1 VSLPEAA
8 SVGTDAASGPRVPSA
23 SQRLAI
29 EGSPHPLL
37 VLAGPGAGKTFCL
50 IERIGFLIDKL
61 DIKPERICVFTFT
74 NKAAGEIA
82 ERLVR
87 ELGPRV
93 ERVRR
98 GTIHAFCAELLR
110 EFGEQ
115 VGLQA
120 GFGIADEP
128 YQRSVLRRL
137 KVPAKMHKSVLDA
150 FARWRFRGEPM
161 GHRYQKYYDGYRQMI
176 ADRNVADFDTLVLKT
191 AELLRIEAV
200 SAEVRG
206 RWDAVLVDEFQDLN
220 PIQYAII
227 RELARDHRHVFVVG
241 DDEQSV
247 YSWTGAD
254 PKVFLDFRRDFGI
267 APGDVVHL
275 QDNRRCPPAVLDLA
289 RRLIA
294 MNESIF
300 EDRAPQRTTHESSF
314 AVAALN
320 FADADRETSWI
331 IDDLG
336 HDRAAHDGQLGWGD
350 VALLYRTHKIG
361 SALEIAFLN
370 AGIPCRLAQGRA
382 LADDKV
388 VAYVLAALR
397 VIANPHDEIQ
407 QELFYQTVLPDALFD
422 SARAWAE
429 ETGRSLVEQLV
440 HMART
445 LPREHGDAKK
455 IWRGY
460 YALQNLDALAKSHTS
475 LRSLVD
481 DILSEKVGT
490 YRTVLEEHQD
500 ELSDPAIH
508 EEVVALAERVQRTI
522 DEGRPVWIPRS
533 GGAEIAAKKM
543 LMEMGV
549 RSVALGG
556 APTAN
561 ALRIGPQDFPSLGFG
576 LGLFKTAQLVRTRS
590 FASTFRDFTAVDL
603 ETTGKD
609 VESAEIVEIAAV
621 RVRDGKVVDEYQ
633 TRVKPRVP
641 ITFGAQATHGIS
653 EEDVAESPYFE
664 TMWPE
669 FRAFCG
675 SDILV
680 AHNGYTFDFPI
691 LRRMAAKLQGGT
703 DFSTYDTLPLART
716 LHATSRRLEHLAK
729 RYGIAT
735 GKSHRAL
742 DDCLTLAKLFPLLSE
757 TRLEYARKT
766 ALVNLLDQLGIA
778 LALSD
783 RDSLCDEARK
793 IFEFVPAY
801 SLGRHSDC
809 LDRFASERELC
820 GDTSLPTVD
829 DLIALLGGHQLMQRL
844 RSERSAEKRYPE
856 TMGRLRRLIEAC
868 ANGELTEQICT
879 FLERAVLS
887 RYDGAE
893 TEKSRVN
900 LLTMHS
906 TKGLE
911 FSRVYIVGVED
922 EQLIPTPRNGVLGK
936 LDLEEARRLLYV
948 GMTRTKDRLVMT
960 RVKSR
965 GEKSTGGHRF
975 LDEMRLKLSDQV

>member
-1 VSLPEAA
+1 M
-8 SVGTDAASGPRVPSA
+8 
-23 SQRLAI
+23 
-29 EGSPHPLL
+29 
-37 VLAGPGAGKTFCL
+37 LAGPGAGKTYCL

-61 DIKPERICVFTFT
+61 QLSPERICVFTFT
-74 NKAAGEIA
+74 IKAAGEIA
-82 ERLVR
+82 DRLTR
-87 ELGPRV
+87 ELGARV
-93 ERVRR
+93 ERVKR

-115 VGLQA
+115 VGLQP

-128 YQRSVLRRL
+128 YQRLVLRRL
-137 KVPAKMHKSVLDA
+137 KVPSKLHKSVLDA
-150 FARWRFRGEPM
+150 FARYRFCGEALS
-161 GHRYQKYYDGYRQMI
+161 HRYQRYYDGYRRMTVEH
-176 ADRNVADFDTLVLKT
+176 NVADFDTLVLTT
-191 AELLRIEAV
+191 AQLLRIEAV
-200 SAEVRG
+200 AVQVRG

-220 PIQYAII
+220 PIQYAVV
-227 RELARDHRHVFVVG
+227 RELARDHRNVFAVG

-254 PKVFLDFRRDFGI
+254 PRVFLTLRKDFEITPDRVI
-267 APGDVVHL
+267 HL
-275 QDNRRCPPAVLDLA
+275 TDNRRCPPAVLNVA

-294 MNESIF
+294 INESIF
-300 EDRAPQRTTHESSF
+300 TDRAPQRTTHESPF
-314 AVAALN
+314 PVTALN
-320 FADADRETSWI
+320 FADGDSETTWI
-331 IDDLG
+331 MDDLRRD
-336 HDRAAHDGQLGWGD
+336 HSAHNGTIGWGD

-361 SALEIAFLN
+361 SALEAAFLN
-370 AGIPCRLAQGRA
+370 AGIPCCLAQGRA

-397 VIANPHDEIQ
+397 VIANPDDAIQ
-407 QELFYQTVLPDALFD
+407 QERFYQTVLPEAVFD

-429 ETGRSLVEQLV
+429 ETGRGLVDQLE

-455 IWRGY
+455 IWRGH
-460 YALQNLDALAKSHTS
+460 YALQNLDALGKSHAS
-475 LRSLVD
+475 LGSLIE
-481 DILSEKVGT
+481 DILSEKVGA
-490 YRTVLEEHQD
+490 YRTILEEHQED
-500 ELSDPAIH
+500 LSDPASH
-508 EEVVALAERVQRTI
+508 EEVVRLAERVRRAVE
-522 DEGRPVWIPRS
+522 DGRSVWMPRS
-533 GGAEIAAKKM
+533 GGAEIAGKRM

-549 RSVALGG
+549 ASVDLGG
-556 APTAN
+556 APGAG
-561 ALRIGPQDFPSLGFG
+561 ALRVDGDDFPSLGFA

-590 FASTFRDFTAVDL
+590 FATAFPDFTAIDL
-603 ETTGKD
+603 ETTDKD
-609 VESAEIVEIAAV
+609 ITRAEIVEIAAV
-621 RVRDGKVVDEYQ
+621 RVRHGRVVDEYHS
-633 TRVKPRVP
+633 RVRPRVP
-641 ITFGAQATHGIS
+641 ISSGALATHGIS
-653 EEDVAESPYFE
+653 ESDVAGAPYFE

-675 SDILV
+675 SDVLV
-680 AHNGYTFDFPI
+680 AHNGYMFDFPI
-691 LRRMAAKLQGGT
+691 LRRMAAKLPRGT

-729 RYGIAT
+729 RYGIH
-735 GKSHRAL
+735 GGRSHRAL
-742 DDCLTLAKLFPLLSE
+742 DDCRTLAKLFPLLSE

-809 LDRFASERELC
+809 LDRYGAERDLL
-820 GDTSLPTVD
+820 GDTSLPSVD
-829 DLIALLGGHQLMQRL
+829 DLITLLGGHDLMQRL
-844 RSERSAEKRYPE
+844 RSERSADKRYPE
-856 TMGRLRRLIEAC
+856 TMARLRRLVLAC
-868 ANGELTEQICT
+868 AGGELAAQTCA

-887 RYDGAE
+887 KYDGAE
-893 TEKSRVN
+893 TQKSRVN

-922 EQLIPTPRNGVLGK
+922 EQLIPVSRDGTLK
-936 LDLEEARRLLYV
+936 KQELEEARRLLYV

-965 GEKSTGGHRF
+965 GEKPTGGHRF
-975 LDEMRLKLSDQV
+975 LDEMGINPRSPLA